1 MHANLMRV
9 AACLCLSAGALGG
22 SPTAEELLDKYTQA
36 LDSLRSIIVK
46 TEVLTQH
53 EYSFSRH
60 YQEPGFRGVRDK
72 GTSYRR
78 EEFRTDGQRMHSR
91 QYTWGHISPLDPSV
105 PETRPCYNFLN
116 YARGKLYAHHGRVGP
131 ESSGGVVNVNEP
143 DNFKLRGQPLG
154 RGYDMQS
161 DERLDS
167 ILRSAKTLSVR
178 PTRVTVG
185 GSACYVIDA
194 RTNWGT
200 ISIWLDPAHGWH
212 AARIE
217 AKGRQG
223 DIYWG
228 KPLPPGQVVSS
239 RMENVRFE
247 QVDGLWVTVE
257 VDLRV
262 NDYYGS
268 GSFSRF
274 NRHYKLTD
282 VVLNPDHEALG
293 SFDNPLENPRN
304 DPELKNGASVRKDGS
319 RYVWKDGKLVPKSPR
334 RRDQSQ
340 SHGSN

>member
-1 MHANLMRV
+1 MIDCLRV
-9 AACLCLSAGALGG
+9 LTVSLFLLAGPSGG
-22 SPTAEELLDKYTQA
+22 TPTAEELLDKYTQA

-46 TEVLTQH
+46 TEVVTQH

-60 YQEPGFRGVRDK
+60 YQEPGLRGVRDK

-78 EEFRTDGQRMHSR
+78 EEFRTDGQRIHSR
-91 QYTWGHISPLDPSV
+91 WYTWGHISPLAPSV
-105 PETRPCYNFLN
+105 PKIRPSYHCLN
-116 YARGKLYAHHGRVGP
+116 YAGGRLYDHHGRVGL

-143 DNFKLRGQPLG
+143 DNFKFRGQPLG
-154 RGYDMQS
+154 RGYDIES

-167 ILRSAKTLSVR
+167 ILRAAKALSVR
-178 PTRVTVG
+178 PTTVTVG

-194 RTNWGT
+194 QTNWGA
-200 ISIWLDPAHGWH
+200 ISVWLDPAHGWH
-212 AARIE
+212 TARIE

-247 QVDGLWVTVE
+247 QVDGLWVAME
-257 VDLRV
+257 MDFRV

-274 NRHYKLTD
+274 NRHYKMTD

-319 RYVWKDGKLVPKSPR
+319 RYVWQDGKLVPKGAG
-334 RRDQSQ
+334 RRDRSQ
-340 SHGSN
+340 SRSGI